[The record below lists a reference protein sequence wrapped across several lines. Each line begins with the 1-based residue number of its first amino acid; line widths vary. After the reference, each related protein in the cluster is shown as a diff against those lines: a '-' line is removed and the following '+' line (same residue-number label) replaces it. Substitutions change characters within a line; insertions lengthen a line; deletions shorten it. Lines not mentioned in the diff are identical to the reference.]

1 MANRLI
7 MNTYNWKVTNMDC
20 YPSAEG
26 QSNVVHK
33 VYYYVEA
40 FSSETHEVENAD
52 GTKNTIP
59 YQATL
64 CGEQEFIYSDKKPY
78 TPYNELSN
86 DVVIGWVKSALGDA
100 EVNALL
106 LKLDTM
112 ILDQQN
118 PPVVNPPL
126 PWEAV

>member
-1 MANRLI
+1 
-7 MNTYNWKVTNMDC
+7 MNTYNWQVTNMDC

-26 QSNVVHK
+26 ETDVVYK

-59 YQATL
+59 YQATT
-64 CGEQEFIYSDKKPY
+64 CGEQALAYTGKTPY
-78 TPYNELSN
+78 TPYSQLTNN
-86 DVVIGWVKSALGDA
+86 QVIGWVQNALGDA

-106 LKLDTM
+106 LKLDSM
-112 ILDQQN
+112 ILDQIN

-126 PWEAV
+126 PWSN

>member
-1 MANRLI
+1 
-7 MNTYNWKVTNMDC
+7 MNTYNWQVTNMDC
-20 YPSAEG
+20 YPSNEG
-26 QSNVVHK
+26 QTDVVYK

-40 FSSETHEVENAD
+40 FSSETHEVDNAD

-59 YQATL
+59 YQATT
-64 CGEQEFIYSDKKPY
+64 CGEQTFTYSGKTPY
-78 TPYNELSN
+78 TPYSDLTN
-86 DVVIGWVKSALGDA
+86 DVVIGWVKNALGDA

-112 ILDQQN
+112 ILDQIN

-126 PWEAV
+126 PWA